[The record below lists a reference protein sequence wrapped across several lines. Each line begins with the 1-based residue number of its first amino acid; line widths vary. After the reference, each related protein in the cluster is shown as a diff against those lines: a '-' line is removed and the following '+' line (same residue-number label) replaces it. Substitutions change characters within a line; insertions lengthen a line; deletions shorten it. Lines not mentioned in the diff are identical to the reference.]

1 MNKREITA
9 HWPGSCFA
17 CSNPAGLRLRFWHT
31 ENGAASSCTVPAT
44 YCGFDGLVHGGIIA
58 TMLDEVSCWALFAR
72 LGKLGVTREM
82 TTRFLKPVRTGTE
95 LLLAADISSHDQRTA
110 LVRATVSDADGVV
123 LAEGESSWAFPRL
136 SRIAALAGVE
146 ESVLQRFLDDCCT
159 DGASPRSDIG

>member
-1 MNKREITA
+1 MSHGEITA

-17 CSNPAGLRLRFWHT
+17 CSNPSGLKLRFWHT
-31 ENGAASSCTVPAT
+31 EKGAASRCAVPAT

-95 LLLAADISSHDQRTA
+95 LILAADIVSHDPRA
-110 LVRATVSDADGVV
+110 AMVRATVSDADGTV
-123 LAEGESSWAFPRL
+123 LAEGESTWAFPRL
-136 SRIAALAGVE
+136 ARIAALAGVE
-146 ESVLQRFLDDCCT
+146 ESVLQRFLDDCCVDT
-159 DGASPRSDIG
+159 PSP